1 MFKRMKLGAK
11 IGFGFGCVGLIAV
24 VLGVLGYYGAA
35 TSAEHIN
42 ELGVVRLPSV
52 AALEVIKSCAENIRG
67 TVRTL
72 AIPGLPPDVRARQY
86 DNLAKARETYEAA
99 WKIYEPLPQTP
110 EEAATWKEFVPAWQ
124 RWREENNK
132 YIEMCKQ
139 FDRLGTGDPNL
150 LSRQLERFAKDH
162 CLLLNRLAGV
172 LYLDQELFDGGEDHT
187 ACNAGKWL
195 PTFKTENP
203 EFLKHLREF
212 ETHHREFHAGVKR
225 VKQLVAEG
233 KRTEAQAAYR
243 ELNSIVSA
251 VFGELAAMQKVADDA
266 VATLAAANEQL
277 FGKVTETQR
286 AAMALLDKLVEINK
300 KVGDEETAT
309 ATSKAG
315 FLKLF
320 NLGALVIGVLLTV
333 VLATFITRS
342 ITKPINRI
350 IVSLTEG
357 ATQVTEA
364 SGQIATA
371 AQGLAEGAS
380 EQASSLEETSSA
392 LEQMAAMTRTNAE
405 NARKARESAEQARK
419 AADEG
424 DKTMRQLNEA
434 MTAINESSGQISKII
449 KVIEEI
455 AFQTNLLALNAAV
468 EAARAGEHGKGFAVV
483 AEEVRNLAQRC
494 ATAAKDTTN
503 LIEGSVQR
511 AKQGADV
518 ATEVA
523 KALSGIVTEAATVAE
538 LINGIS
544 RASEEQAQGVE
555 QVNTAV
561 AQMDKVTQQTAA
573 AAEQSA
579 SAAEQLSAQAVAVN
593 GVVAELAALVGGHG
607 SPQTAG
613 GATPTAAL
621 TIAQKTRPV
630 HHDHGLLSRLHR
642 AHPQSAAVSSA
653 TKSARDHQPSPSDH
667 AAAVHNPVAAV
678 RHTAALHDPAAAD
691 TTSGTSDF

>member
-24 VLGVLGYYGAA
+24 VLGVLGYYGAS
-35 TSAEHIN
+35 TSSGHIN
-42 ELGVVRLPSV
+42 ELGAVRLPSV
-52 AALEVIKSCAENIRG
+52 AALDVIKSCAENIRG

-72 AIPGLPPDVRARQY
+72 AIPGLPPDVRGRQY

-124 RWREENNK
+124 AWREENNK

-139 FDRLGTGDPNL
+139 FDRLGIGDPNL

-243 ELNSIVSA
+243 ELSPTVA
-251 VFGELAAMQKVADDA
+251 AAFEQFAAMQKVADDA
-266 VATLAAANEQL
+266 VATLAAAEEQL

-300 KVGDEETAT
+300 KVGDEATAT

-613 GATPTAAL
+613 AATSTAAR
-621 TIAQKTRPV
+621 TVAPKTRPV

-653 TKSARDHQPSPSDH
+653 TKSTRDHQPSATEHP
-667 AAAVHNPVAAV
+667 AAVH
-678 RHTAALHDPAAAD
+678 HPAASDA
-691 TTSGTSDF
+691 TSGAGDF